1 MDDILNILKSI
12 RPEEDFRN
20 ADDFIEGGLL
30 DSFDV
35 VSLVDAL
42 DSHYGISI
50 EGVEI
55 VPENFQNLA
64 SIRALLE
71 KHGVTF

>member
-1 MDDILNILKSI
+1 MDRILAILKEL
-12 RPEEDFRN
+12 RPEEDFAASN
-20 ADDFIEGGLL
+20 NFIEDGLL

-35 VSLVDAL
+35 VSLVDGL
-42 DSHYGISI
+42 DRAFSIAI

-55 VPENFQNLA
+55 LPENFSSLA
-64 SIRALLE
+64 AIQALLE